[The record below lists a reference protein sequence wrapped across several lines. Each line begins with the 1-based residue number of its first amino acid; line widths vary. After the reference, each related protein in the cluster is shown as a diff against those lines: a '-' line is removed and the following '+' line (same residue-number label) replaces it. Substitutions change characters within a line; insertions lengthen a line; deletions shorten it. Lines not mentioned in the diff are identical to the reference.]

1 MCLSRRACCDTRLSS
16 DTSSARSIYGYD
28 AVFGTFCFAVSA
40 FAAPAHAV
48 VEGSGAL
55 YMIPNTNASFA
66 RRAART
72 STRAASGVGGARTL
86 SAWCCVFFLD
96 SFCIFTLPAPAGAVF
111 VTLLLT

>member
-1 MCLSRRACCDTRLSS
+1 M
-16 DTSSARSIYGYD
+16 YGYD